1 VISRRTWPVARRYAL
16 PPFAVGLAL
25 VAARRRW
32 ALVPFAGAGAVLL
45 FFRDPERTLVPDRG
59 VVYAAADGIV
69 TRVDEAETP
78 WLPFSESTRIS
89 TFLSLH
95 NVHVTRSPI
104 AGTVVDR
111 DDRDGRLVPA
121 LSPRAGD
128 VNRQSRLVIEG
139 PHGQAGVVL
148 VAGAVARRITSW
160 VHVGDDVR
168 AGTRL
173 ALIHFGSRTDVLLP
187 AGSTRPLVRPGSRV
201 VAARTPIAYLPS
213 WTRI

>member
-16 PPFAVGLAL
+16 PPFVAGLAL
-25 VAARRRW
+25 AAARRRW
-32 ALVPFAGAGAVLL
+32 SLVPLVSAGALLL
-45 FFRDPERTLVPDRG
+45 FFRDPDRTLIPDRG

-69 TRVDEAETP
+69 THVDQAEAP
-78 WLPFSESTRIS
+78 WLPFSQATRIS

-111 DDRDGRLVPA
+111 DDLDGRLAPA
-121 LSPRAGD
+121 FTSRASD
-128 VNRQSRLVIEG
+128 VNRQSRMVIDG

-148 VAGAVARRITSW
+148 VAGALARRITSW
-160 VHVGDDVR
+160 VHVGDEVG

-187 AGSTRPLVRPGSRV
+187 GGARPLVRPGARV
-201 VAARTPIAYLPS
+201 VAGRTPIARVSLS
-213 WTRI
+213 TRV

>member
-1 VISRRTWPVARRYAL
+1 MISARTWPVARRYAL
-16 PPFAVGLAL
+16 PPFAAGLAL
-25 VAARRRW
+25 AAARQRW
-32 ALVPFAGAGAVLL
+32 ALVPLTGAGALLL
-45 FFRDPERTLVPDRG
+45 FFRDPERTLIPDRG

-69 TRVDEAETP
+69 THVEQAEAP
-78 WLPFSESTRIS
+78 WLPFSQATRIS

-104 AGTVVDR
+104 AGTVVDKE
-111 DDRDGRLVPA
+111 DVDGRLAPA
-121 LSPRAGD
+121 LSPRAGE

-139 PHGQAGVVL
+139 PRGQAGVVL
-148 VAGAVARRITSW
+148 IAGALARRITPW

-187 AGSTRPLVRPGSRV
+187 ASSTRPLVRPGSRV
-201 VAARTPIAYLPS
+201 IAGRTPIAHEAH
-213 WTRI
+213 